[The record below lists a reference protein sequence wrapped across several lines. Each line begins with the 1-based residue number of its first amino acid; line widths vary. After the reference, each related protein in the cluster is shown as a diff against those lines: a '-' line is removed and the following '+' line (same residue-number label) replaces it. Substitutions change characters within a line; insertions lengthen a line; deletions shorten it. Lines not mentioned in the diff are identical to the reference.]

1 MKSRRVMLICV
12 TLAVVTV
19 TALVTYSYL
28 HKKYGFSE
36 GADTTP
42 RREFVL
48 SERET
53 EMFFRFTPEEFMKC
67 SLVIYDHVEDFR
79 KNASLRS
86 DGKLVLRL
94 SDEQIRCLYEMHY
107 SGLENYAN
115 ISHVDV
121 SKDNRELLISGS
133 VSEIEYAM
141 LNKLDPYTLRDMAL
155 HQLLD
160 GVEPSE
166 IGVMVRIVDTDA
178 EKTVFEAYWPDE
190 EMVWNASDLFTEQ
203 KKD

>member
-1 MKSRRVMLICV
+1 MKNRKVMLICV
-12 TLAVVTV
+12 TLAVVIV
-19 TALVTYSYL
+19 TALITYSYL
-28 HKKYGFSE
+28 HKKYGFRE
-36 GADTTP
+36 EADTTP

-53 EMFFRFTPEEFMKC
+53 KLFFHYTPEEFMKY
-67 SLVIYDHVEDFR
+67 SLVVYDHVEDFR

-86 DGKLVLRL
+86 DGKLVVRL
-94 SDEQIRCLYEMHY
+94 SDEQIRVLCEMHY

-115 ISHVDV
+115 ISHIEV
-121 SKDNRELLISGS
+121 SKDNKKLLISGS
-133 VSEIEYAM
+133 LDEIEYAM
-141 LNKLDPYTLRDMAL
+141 SNKLDPFTLRDMAL

-160 GVEPSE
+160 GVEPSD
-166 IGVMVRIVDTDA
+166 IGVEVRIVDTDA